1 MPYYYNRYRGY
12 SRFRRY
18 YRRYGN
24 RYTSV
29 KKLTTTPNVKASAQ
43 NMTQGGKFTVTAHM
57 VAAVGTASTTSSAV
71 ITAFNEGKAFCK
83 LNLPNLVKKS
93 EMHKALSNV
102 FDQYR
107 IDKLVLKIR
116 DAGQSGT
123 DVDSITLLPT
133 LSSIVDR
140 TGLAA
145 GLDLTTMKSYSSY
158 KETQLSQNGDV
169 SPIHTVYVGAS
180 TIVEASSYFDTKND
194 ASFPFVMLA
203 VAFPVDDALTGHGT
217 YVRNLSIDIEAQ
229 VRYRGVRLDNSVPN

>member
-18 YRRYGN
+18 YRRYGS

-29 KKLTTTPNVKASAQ
+29 KKITTSPNVKASAQ
-43 NMTQGGKFTVTAHM
+43 NMTQGGKFTVTAHF
-57 VAAVGTASTTSSAV
+57 VADIGNSHNTPVAN
-71 ITAFNEGKAFCK
+71 ITEFADGKATCS
-83 LNLPNLVKKS
+83 LNLSQLVKTS

-107 IDKLVLKIR
+107 IDKLVMKIR
-116 DAGQSGT
+116 DAGQSGE
-123 DVDSITLLPT
+123 DVDQITLLPT

-145 GLDLTTMKSYSSY
+145 GLDLAAMKSYSSY
-158 KETQLSQNGDV
+158 KETQLAQNGDV
-169 SPIHTVYVGAS
+169 SPIHTVYIGSS
-180 TIVEASSYFDTKND
+180 TIVEASTYFDTKTN
-194 ASFPFVMLA
+194 ATFPYVMLC
-203 VAFPVDDALTGHGT
+203 VAFPVTTALAGHDN

>member
-18 YRRYGN
+18 YRRYGS

-57 VAAVGTASTTSSAV
+57 VAAVGTASNTSTAV
-71 ITAFNEGKAFCK
+71 ITEFTDGKATCR
-83 LNLPNLVKKS
+83 LNLPELVKSS

-107 IDKLVLKIR
+107 IDKLVMKIR

-140 TGLAA
+140 TGLANV
-145 GLDLTTMKSYSSY
+145 LDLTAMKSYSSY

-169 SPIHTVYVGAS
+169 SPIHTVYIGSS
-180 TIVEASSYFDTKND
+180 TIVEASSYFDTKNN
-194 ASFPFVMLA
+194 ATFPYVMLA
-203 VAFPVDDALTGHGT
+203 VAFPTASALTGHGT

>member
-18 YRRYGN
+18 YRRYGS

-43 NMTQGGKFTVTAHM
+43 NMTQGGKFTVTAH
-57 VAAVGTASTTSSAV
+57 VVVPVGTQTDTPSLV
-71 ITAFNEGKAFCK
+71 ITPFGEGKAFCR
-83 LNLPNLVKKS
+83 LNLPVLVKNS

-140 TGLAA
+140 TGLANVV
-145 GLDLTTMKSYSSY
+145 DLTTMKSYSSY

-169 SPIHTVYVGAS
+169 SPIHTVYVGSS
-180 TIVEASSYFDTKND
+180 TIVEASTYFDTKNN
-194 ASFPFVMLA
+194 ATFPYVMLA
-203 VAFPVDDALTGHGT
+203 VAFPTTDALTGHGT
-217 YVRNLSIDIEAQ
+217 YVRNLSVDIEAQ
-229 VRYRGVRLDNSVPN
+229 VRYRGVRLDNTVPN